1 MKKEQ
6 IKSFLLELKSFLK
19 ELSAAFRYVV
29 RRFSRNSRALW
40 LRVLLGIR
48 HKNADE
54 TLHAIVRMIN
64 EGIWAFCWFVAFGLV
79 PTWLICPHC
88 IIMSGCFVVLAAI
101 WRSINIDKI
110 CR

>member
-19 ELSAAFRYVV
+19 ELSAALRFVI
-29 RRFSRNSRALW
+29 RRLYRNTRALW
-40 LRVLLGIR
+40 LRILLGIR

-54 TLHAIVRMIN
+54 TLRAIVRMIN

-79 PTWLICPHC
+79 PMWLFYPHC

-101 WRSINIDKI
+101 WRTINIDEI